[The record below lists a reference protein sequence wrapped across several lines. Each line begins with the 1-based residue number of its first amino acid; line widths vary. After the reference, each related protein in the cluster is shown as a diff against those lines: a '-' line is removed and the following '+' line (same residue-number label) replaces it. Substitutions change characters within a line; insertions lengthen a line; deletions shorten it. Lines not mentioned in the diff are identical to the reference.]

1 MKQGFV
7 KVAAVTPK
15 IKVAD
20 TAYNGKLIC
29 SYMEECA
36 KEGAKIVVFPE
47 LCITGYTCQDL
58 FLQDKL
64 LQGAE
69 EELLQIAECSAS
81 MDGIFFVGL
90 PYEVNGKLYNMA
102 AVISGGEVLGMV
114 PKSFLPNYNEFYE
127 CRHFTPGAELCTE
140 VTLSDGSVV
149 PVEKD
154 VVDYRALVWSFV
166 KIYGL
171 QTRRASDMLWQG
183 QRSSSICQHQMKL
196 PVRTVTAENSW
207 LVNRPVCCRPISMLP
222 RERENP
228 RRISFFPD
236 TTLLRKMVIFLL
248 NPSALPMV

>member
-114 PKSFLPNYNEFYE
+114 PKSFLPNYNA
-127 CRHFTPGAELCTE
+127 FTEL
-140 VTLSDGSVV
+140 
-149 PVEKD
+149 
-154 VVDYRALVWSFV
+154 
-166 KIYGL
+166 
-171 QTRRASDMLWQG
+171 
-183 QRSSSICQHQMKL
+183 
-196 PVRTVTAENSW
+196 
-207 LVNRPVCCRPISMLP
+207 
-222 RERENP
+222 
-228 RRISFFPD
+228 
-236 TTLLRKMVIFLL
+236 
-248 NPSALPMV
+248 